1 MKSVWQNLHSILKD
15 KNPALIGAG
24 VGLSLA
30 LALVIFGFWKTL
42 FILGLTAG
50 GYYLGNWLF
59 QILMTSGICW
69 IKFYHRGNSGRRIVQ
84 P

>member
-59 QILMTSGICW
+59 SNPDDFRNLLDKILPPG
-69 IKFYHRGNSGRRIVQ
+69 KFR
-84 P
+84 